1 MVRLLIYVFNLVFV
15 VLVGWIVS
23 RILQHV
29 MGGGNPRP
37 GGPNNFP
44 TPPRQ
49 VVHGETARDPVCGM
63 FVSTEVSHRLERD
76 GRMLHFCSPECLKK
90 FQSEAPHFQAQ
101 SRIAG
106 RHHDEN

>member
-1 MVRLLIYVFNLVFV
+1 MVRLFIYVFDLVFV

-29 MGGGNPRP
+29 TGGGNPRP
-37 GGPNNFP
+37 GGQTAFR

-49 VVHGETARDPVCGM
+49 VVHGETARDTVCGM

-76 GRMLHFCSPECLKK
+76 GRMLHFCSPECLAK
-90 FQSEAPHFQAQ
+90 FQSEAPH
-101 SRIAG
+101 S
-106 RHHDEN
+106 